1 MESRVNHICLIITLI
16 VKHNSINMI
25 SDVNRYQKCSSRED
39 LRQCGFI
46 IIVHFEGLL
55 IINHYEAST
64 VFLELNLFIYVYM
77 LCVCAK
83 SL

>member
-1 MESRVNHICLIITLI
+1 MQIDTKNVQAGKIYSNVGLLIIA
-16 VKHNSINMI
+16 
-25 SDVNRYQKCSSRED
+25 
-39 LRQCGFI
+39 
-46 IIVHFEGLL
+46 HFEGLL
-55 IINHYEAST
+55 IINHYGAST